1 MDLMTLDSPSE
12 GFRIKKGRA
21 LLYLVRYPYM
31 QGKSSVKKVNMEN
44 AVFLPPGGTYCFSKQ
59 VFWVINEPPRSS
71 QGKKQANLCARKNLS
86 EKGSGPFVFN
96 HGVQHR

>member
-1 MDLMTLDSPSE
+1 
-12 GFRIKKGRA
+12 
-21 LLYLVRYPYM
+21 
-31 QGKSSVKKVNMEN
+31 MEN
-44 AVFLPPGGTYCFSKQ
+44 AVFLPPGGTPCFSKQ

-71 QGKKQANLCARKNLS
+71 QGKEQANLCARKSLS